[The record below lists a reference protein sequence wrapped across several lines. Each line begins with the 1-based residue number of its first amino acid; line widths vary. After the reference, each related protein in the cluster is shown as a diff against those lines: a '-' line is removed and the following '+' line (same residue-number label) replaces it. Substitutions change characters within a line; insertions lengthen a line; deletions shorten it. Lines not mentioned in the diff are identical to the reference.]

1 MTKEGKRTQ
10 TTKQQQKMDKFEL
23 PHSSPSLSH
32 RLLTLLFC
40 LLILSGCASLPRFEE
55 FYYRLDVKKEE
66 TPKIIG
72 PHGPLS
78 PRVSAKVMERLKKNT
93 GPTDILDRHIALIE
107 SIGGSPLVA
116 GNKVTLLIDGPA
128 TYEAMFRAI
137 QRAKDHINLETYIF
151 EDGEAGHRFADL
163 LLQKQSEG
171 VQVNPEFHSLDH
183 LLFCT
188 GQPKREGLS
197 GCCPAQRGRKDHPSR
212 DQR

>member
-10 TTKQQQKMDKFEL
+10 TTKQEEKMDKFGL
-23 PHSSPSLSH
+23 SHLSPSFS
-32 RLLTLLFC
+32 RCLLTILFC

-55 FYYRLDVKKEE
+55 VYQRLDVEKGE

-72 PHGPLS
+72 AHGQLS

-128 TYEAMFRAI
+128 TYEAMVAI
-137 QRAKDHINLETYIF
+137 SQRKWKGCSKKISRTLIKSIWKS
-151 EDGEAGHRFADL
+151 GKKDL
-163 LLQKQSEG
+163 L
-171 VQVNPEFHSLDH
+171 
-183 LLFCT
+183 
-188 GQPKREGLS
+188 
-197 GCCPAQRGRKDHPSR
+197 AI
-212 DQR
+212 